1 MRKTLAVARKELR
14 QIARDK
20 VTLFMLLFIPAFLL
34 ILYGYALNFD
44 VRHVTLAV
52 QDRDATA
59 ESRAVVSAFVNSG
72 YFDFTARVVGEGEI
86 ESLMD
91 HNTVR
96 AALVIPEGF
105 GRRLR
110 QADSPTVQVIIDGDN
125 ANIAN
130 TVVGYATRILGSVTG
145 PEVSVASA
153 VAPPLSL
160 ETRIWYNSELRSAL
174 FLVPGLIAYIAM
186 ITAVVSTALSIVRE
200 KENGTMEQ
208 VRMAPLGPAA
218 YVVGK
223 SIPYFFL
230 SLAGEL
236 LIVLVSMAL
245 FDLPMRGSWGAL
257 ILAISLFLVGALGTG
272 LVVSTI
278 AETQQVAFQMSL
290 LLAYLPTLMLSGFI
304 FPISSMPTV
313 LQFITYIV
321 PARYFLVALR
331 GIVLKG
337 TRARH
342 ARRAAGRDG
351 AVRGGRARPGVGP
364 VRAPARVAFRM
375 SNAEC

>member
-1 MRKTLAVARKELR
+1 MRKAIAVARKELR
-14 QIARDK
+14 QIGRDK
-20 VTLFMLLFIPAFLL
+20 VMLFMLLFIPAFLL
-34 ILYGYALNFD
+34 VLYGYALNFD
-44 VRHVTLAV
+44 VRHVALAV

-59 ESRAVVSAFVNSG
+59 ESRSVVSAFVNSG
-72 YFDFTARVVGEGEI
+72 YFDFRARVTGEGEI

-91 HNTVR
+91 HNAVR

-110 QADSPTVQVIIDGDN
+110 QADGPTVQVIIDGDN

-130 TVVGYATRILGSVTG
+130 TVVGYATRILASVSG
-145 PEVSVASA
+145 PGVTVASR

-208 VRMAPLGPAA
+208 VRMAPLGATA

-223 SIPYFFL
+223 SIPYFVL
-230 SLAGEL
+230 SLFGEL
-236 LIVLVSMAL
+236 LIVVVSMAL

-272 LVVSTI
+272 LFVSTV

-304 FPISSMPTV
+304 FPISSMPKV
-313 LQFITYIV
+313 LQLITYVV

-337 TRARH
+337 SALVTLGVPMGAMVLYAAVVLALASVRFARQH
-342 ARRAAGRDG
+342 G
-351 AVRGGRARPGVGP
+351 
-364 VRAPARVAFRM
+364 
-375 SNAEC
+375 

>member
-1 MRKTLAVARKELR
+1 MRKALAVARKELR
-14 QIARDK
+14 QVARDK

-34 ILYGYALNFD
+34 VLYGYALNFD

-59 ESRAVVSAFVNSG
+59 ESRGVVSAFVNSG
-72 YFDFTARVVGEGEI
+72 YFAFTAQVTGEGEI
-86 ESLMD
+86 ESLMN
-91 HNTVR
+91 HNAVR

-110 QADSPTVQVIIDGDN
+110 QADEPTVQVIIDGDN

-130 TVVGYATRILGSVTG
+130 AVIGYATRILGSVA
-145 PEVSVASA
+145 PPDVSVDSRIR
-153 VAPPLSL
+153 PPLSL
-160 ETRIWYNSELRSAL
+160 ETRVWYNSELRSAL

-200 KENGTMEQ
+200 KETGTMEQ
-208 VRMAPLGPAA
+208 VRMAPLGSAA

-223 SIPYFFL
+223 SIPYFLL
-230 SLAGEL
+230 SLAGEMM
-236 LIVLVSMAL
+236 IVLVSMAL

-257 ILAISLFLVGALGTG
+257 ILAISLFLVGAVGTG
-272 LVVSTI
+272 LLVSTI
-278 AETQQVAFQMSL
+278 AETQQVAFQVSL
-290 LLAYLPTLMLSGFI
+290 LLAYLPTLILSGFI
-304 FPISSMPTV
+304 FPISSMPKA
-313 LQFITYIV
+313 LQIITYVV

-337 TRARH
+337 SELTTLAVPMGAMVLYAVIVLGLASVRFARQH
-342 ARRAAGRDG
+342 G
-351 AVRGGRARPGVGP
+351 
-364 VRAPARVAFRM
+364 
-375 SNAEC
+375 

>member
-14 QIARDK
+14 QIGRDRR
-20 VTLFMLLFIPAFLL
+20 TLFILLFIPAFLL

-52 QDRDATA
+52 QDRDGTP
-59 ESRAVVSAFVNSG
+59 ESRGVVSAFVNSG
-72 YFDFTARVVGEGEI
+72 YFDFTANVHGEGEI
-86 ESLMD
+86 EALMA
-91 HNTVR
+91 HNAVR

-105 GRRLR
+105 SRRLR
-110 QADSPTVQVIIDGDN
+110 NADAPGVQVIVDGDN

-130 TVVGYATRILGSVTG
+130 TVIGYATRILANATPRVAG
-145 PEVSVASA
+145 PG
-153 VAPPLSL
+153 APGLPLAL
-160 ETRIWYNSELRSAL
+160 ETRVWYNSELRSAL

-186 ITAVVSTALSIVRE
+186 ITAVLSTALSIVRE
-200 KENGTMEQ
+200 KETGTMEQ

-218 YVVGK
+218 YIVGK
-223 SIPYFFL
+223 SIPYLLL
-230 SLAGEL
+230 SLVGEL

-245 FDLPMRGSWGAL
+245 FGLPMRGTWTAL

-272 LVVSTI
+272 LFVSTV

-304 FPISSMPTV
+304 FPISSMPRV
-313 LQFITYIV
+313 LQLITYVV
-321 PARYFLVALR
+321 PARYFLVVLR

-337 TRARH
+337 SSLEAMVVPLAALVVYAVIMLGLASVRFARQH
-342 ARRAAGRDG
+342 G
-351 AVRGGRARPGVGP
+351 
-364 VRAPARVAFRM
+364 
-375 SNAEC
+375 